1 MRNYGFEIF
10 FKIENFTKTSV
21 PPPLTKFQN
30 FKKIL
35 ISRNHEKLDGYR
47 KLTLVFVCSIG
58 KTSRTSATRN
68 FFQKNSFLQ
77 NFVKMK
83 LSPKIANLTTPDT
96 EMLHIMIN
104 NSLYIGIMKLGHF
117 WKIEIFF
124 RNANTKR
131 KISRNNEKLDGY
143 CKLTLE

>member
-1 MRNYGFEIF
+1 
-10 FKIENFTKTSV
+10 
-21 PPPLTKFQN
+21 
-30 FKKIL
+30 
-35 ISRNHEKLDGYR
+35 
-47 KLTLVFVCSIG
+47 
-58 KTSRTSATRN
+58 
-68 FFQKNSFLQ
+68 
-77 NFVKMK
+77 MK